1 MKSASTTDIGLPR
14 SFAYTALETMD
25 ADQHSVAIPEC
36 AHVYEP
42 VGRAPFRGHVAELLL
57 GPVHILR
64 DQVSNPFGYEGAGW
78 TGANV
83 FFSFL
88 PSSGLAF
95 CHGRQIH
102 QNIIVTYPPDHRYR
116 TFCNGPI
123 DCVAV
128 SIREDALV
136 DELSRLTGEG
146 VPSLQHAHFVADSDC
161 VDRFQH
167 GIASLLSEVAVTPSL
182 IEDCAWRQSA
192 KDSVL
197 GLLLEFVSFAYS
209 EPQKLPPP
217 TTRSYIV
224 DKAIEYMLSNVACL
238 PTELKD
244 VCKALRVSPR
254 TLRYS
259 FEKVVGVSPGHY
271 LLSLRLRRV
280 RQELVEGSGVTGIHR
295 VAQRHGFGHM
305 GRFALFYRQAFG
317 EKPSET
323 CRRAT
328 GDSSSARGRTCAPR
342 AR

>member
-1 MKSASTTDIGLPR
+1 MNSAATDDIQVPR
-14 SFAYTALETMD
+14 SFAYTALETTD

-42 VGRAPFRGHVAELLL
+42 VGRAPFRGRVSELLL
-57 GPVHILR
+57 GPVHLLR

-78 TGANV
+78 MGAHV

-88 PSSGLAF
+88 PSSGTAF
-95 CHGRQIH
+95 SHGRQIH
-102 QNIIVTYPPDHRYR
+102 QNTIVTYPPDHRYR

-128 SIREDALV
+128 SIREHALAE
-136 DELSRLTGEG
+136 ELCRFAGEG
-146 VPSLQHAHFVADSDC
+146 IPSLKHAHFIADPDC

-167 GIASLLSEVAVTPSL
+167 GIAGLLSEVAAMPDL
-182 IEDCAWRQSA
+182 IEDCVWRQSA
-192 KDSVL
+192 KDSML
-197 GLLLEFVSFAYS
+197 GLLFDLVYFAS
-209 EPQKLPPP
+209 AEPQKLPPP

-238 PTELKD
+238 PAELKD
-244 VCKALRVSPR
+244 VCKTLRVSPR

-328 GDSSSARGRTCAPR
+328 GGRSSARGSSCAPMTR
-342 AR
+342 